1 MFFSPK
7 ENLVL
12 PDAPKNMGD
21 GWETKRKRGVG
32 AIPGKFLADWVIV
45 KLGCR
50 GVIKKIEVDTAFF
63 KGNFPDKVSE
73 DVIAEKWCKKFNPL
87 IWAIQLR
94 QMNGT
99 IVGSVGCQ

>member
-1 MFFSPK
+1 MKKITLIMIFLFG
-7 ENLVL
+7 LTGTVL
-12 PDAPKNMGD
+12 AGTNEKAIKKAIKSDDMIQA
-21 GWETKRKRGVG
+21 G
-32 AIPGKFLADWVIV
+32 AIFDGIV
-45 KLGCR
+45 
-50 GVIKKIEVDTAFF
+50 VF

-73 DVIAEKWCKKFNPL
+73 DVIAEKWCKKFNSL